1 MTRARKVS
9 LLLLP
14 AAKLAAREYCVLPTT
29 ASVTATSQRPYSTGS
44 NALGERGRRLRVAPQ
59 PNLRGGQI
67 DALRW
72 GRPSSLLKKKEL
84 TGAQCHT

>member
-14 AAKLAAREYCVLPTT
+14 AAKLAAREYCVLPNT

-44 NALGERGRRLRVAPQ
+44 NALGEREGRRLRESSESRPKLA
-59 PNLRGGQI
+59 RGKKQEMPCAGE
-67 DALRW
+67 ARC
-72 GRPSSLLKKKEL
+72 LLKRKKS
-84 TGAQCHT
+84 

>member
-44 NALGERGRRLRVAPQ
+44 MPSVREAVACESRLNQ
-59 PNLRGGQI
+59 TCGGQI

-72 GRPSSLLKKKEL
+72 GGPAACSRKKS
-84 TGAQCHT
+84 